1 MPICWSST
9 MPINSKLVTYI
20 GFSVK
25 SRNILYGY
33 ENIIATRKKIYII
46 LVDEGIGES
55 SRKKVNSYAEKKRIP
70 IYFLQKESLSQ
81 LCGGRNVKCVALT
94 DAGLAAGAQNELNNI
109 GGNN

>member
-1 MPICWSST
+1 
-9 MPINSKLVTYI
+9 MPINNKLMTYI

-33 ENIIATRKKIYII
+33 ENILATRKKMYLI
-46 LVDEGIGES
+46 LVDESIGES
-55 SRKKVNSYAEKKRIP
+55 SGKKVASCAANKLIP
-70 IYFLQKESLSQ
+70 IHYLKKDLLSQ

-94 DAGLAAGAQNELNNI
+94 DVGLASGAINELNNI